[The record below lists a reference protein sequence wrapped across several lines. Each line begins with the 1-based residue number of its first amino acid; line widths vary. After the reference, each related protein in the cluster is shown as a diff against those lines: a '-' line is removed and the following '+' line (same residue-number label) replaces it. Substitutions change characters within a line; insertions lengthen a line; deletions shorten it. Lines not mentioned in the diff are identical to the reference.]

1 MEEKIYLQPGMR
13 VQLRQD
19 IANKPIM
26 VVKGKVTNPNTKH
39 DMNLHRMDWNYEF
52 KLGYYHAN
60 TCTVEHY
67 RNSGK
72 EELMREF
79 NDLDEE

>member
-1 MEEKIYLQPGMR
+1 
-13 VQLRQD
+13 
-19 IANKPIM
+19 
-26 VVKGKVTNPNTKH
+26 
-39 DMNLHRMDWNYEF
+39 MNLHRMDWNYEF